1 MNEWMNKMIVKDEWM
16 NWWTNIWMNEW
27 MNEQD
32 DSEWMNG

>member
-1 MNEWMNKMIVKDEWM
+1 MNEWMNKMIVNGWMDELM
-16 NWWTNIWMNEW
+16 NEYLNEW